1 MGNIVRIG
9 VIIACIAVLYWL
21 VTALGRGVASG

>member
-1 MGNIVRIG
+1 MSNIVRIG
-9 VIIACIAVLYWL
+9 IIIVCIGVLYWL